1 MQNIVAAAM
10 VVLSYTAN
18 TRDAEIGG
26 LQIVLVPHAL
36 HSEY

>member
-1 MQNIVAAAM
+1 MQNIVVAAM
-10 VVLSYTAN
+10 VVLTYKAN

-26 LQIVLVPHAL
+26 LQQVLVQHAL